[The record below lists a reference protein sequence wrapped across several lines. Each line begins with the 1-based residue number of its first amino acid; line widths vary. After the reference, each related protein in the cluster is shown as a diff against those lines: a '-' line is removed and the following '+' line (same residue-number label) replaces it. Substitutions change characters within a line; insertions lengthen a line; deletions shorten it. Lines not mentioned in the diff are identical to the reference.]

1 MTRAPRTP
9 HAPVSPAA
17 LAALAAGVALV
28 AQPTPA
34 HAERAWHGSVA
45 AGASL
50 LLTGAGGDHLRF
62 DAAAQLSPG
71 TRLGAGLAWRGVAA
85 DHRGQVM
92 AGVVYEG
99 AAARPRLVLDLHASI
114 GVDLDA
120 RAPLAGGGVRSTLTV
135 IGPLGLVLD
144 GGAYLV
150 LDGID
155 GTRLQLQTCALLA
168 ARW

>member
-1 MTRAPRTP
+1 MTRPR
-9 HAPVSPAA
+9 A
-17 LAALAAGVALV
+17 ALV
-28 AQPTPA
+28 ALAVLGALGAPA

-45 AGASL
+45 AGSSVI
-50 LLTGAGGDHLRF
+50 LTGAGGDHLRF
-62 DAAAQLSPG
+62 DAAAQVSPG
-71 TRLGAGLAWRGVAA
+71 TRFGAGVAWRGGDA

-99 AAARPRLVLDLHASI
+99 AAARPRLVLDLHASV
-114 GVDLDA
+114 GADLDA